1 MPIAR
6 VQRVSLTG
14 RPPVRG
20 LGGLEA
26 AEALVWARRLEG
38 AARPC
43 GCKSGAGLA
52 SVCLVVWPVWIAVSG
67 APRAWSGIVV
77 ALVTYIAVVVGGGVV
92 GKVAG
97 IAVGRLRYHR
107 LRRQLARRVAVG
119 VD

>member
-26 AEALVWARRLEG
+26 AEALV
-38 AARPC
+38 
-43 GCKSGAGLA
+43 GAGLA